1 MHALQYSVA
10 DVNLE
15 EEEVLKLASLGNESN
30 SKDTVD
36 ILRKSLV
43 IRNKYVLT
51 NVFDNFLNDTS
62 EELVSLRLE

>member
-1 MHALQYSVA
+1 MHGLQYSVA

-30 SKDTVD
+30 SKDTVE

-43 IRNKYVLT
+43 IRNKYVH
-51 NVFDNFLNDTS
+51 
-62 EELVSLRLE
+62 